1 MNFRCKVSSCASRP
15 VEAMVWINDIESA
28 QWVADLNMLY
38 AITGERLQT
47 NFEALDSEIVSG
59 LKKNINGDFKRRI
72 FIQAEVAQKEELSYG
87 RASRMD
93 DL

>member
-1 MNFRCKVSSCASRP
+1 
-15 VEAMVWINDIESA
+15 MVWINDIESA
-28 QWVADLNMLY
+28 QLVADLNMLY

-47 NFEALDSEIVSG
+47 NFEALDSEIVGG
-59 LKKNINGDFKRRI
+59 LKKNINGDYKRRI
-72 FIQAEVAQKEELSYG
+72 FIQAEVAQKEKLSYG

>member
-1 MNFRCKVSSCASRP
+1 
-15 VEAMVWINDIESA
+15 MVWINDIESA
-28 QWVADLNMLY
+28 QLVADLNMLY

-59 LKKNINGDFKRRI
+59 LKKNINGDYKRRI
-72 FIQAEVAQKEELSYG
+72 FIQAEVAQKEKLSYG